1 MYLAHFELNE
11 KPFQLNTDPR
21 FLWLGQ
27 DHKEALATLRYGVLE
42 NKGLLL
48 LTGEIGTGKTTL
60 VSALVDQLGGKSLV
74 VAQLPDPG
82 LTRGEFFYLV
92 SRKFGLDQPVHDK
105 QTFTDTF
112 GEFLDD
118 ICTHS
123 KKALL
128 IIDEAQMM
136 DSRVL
141 QEVRLLS
148 NLEYRHT
155 KPLNIFLVG
164 QTEFNQKLLRPENR
178 AIKERIAV
186 NCNLKPL
193 VETETA
199 AYIAHRLQTAGTH
212 KRIFT
217 DDAVREIQSFS
228 KGSPRQINILCDL
241 ALVRGYAE
249 NAKILDSRM
258 IKECEERIL
267 VHDGSDGHS
276 RDAIRAPEDTSR
288 PEFFEADARNDAQ
301 PWAGP
306 TRGVKRY
313 GILALV
319 VLLPGLFIFFALWN
333 SGLIKKV
340 AQALDKTS
348 LIHLQTTPE
357 NAPGSTT
364 TSPPKD
370 LHDGRDV
377 SGTNDTPVSST
388 ARDLTAADTTPHPPL
403 TPHTVIDT
411 AKETAANQ
419 TIIPVPASDNRGRIS
434 LDPLSP
440 PLSVEPQKDE
450 PDLSPPQRVP
460 DRKVET
466 PVDTMKDSGQ
476 NKDGYPVEK
485 RPDLAQP
492 SDNPPLA
499 PRDMGKDPTVAS
511 DNPSS
516 ERRRNDAMR
525 PATDTESEKSAPSR
539 PSTGFVDPTN
549 IIDWLLKEKRKA
561 DTLDKTPDVD
571 SKSSFETPTQSRV
584 ESDQIETRKSSSDQ
598 TRHVAAELAAGQST
612 ASPPKR
618 DESESDQIETKES
631 GSDKTKRVVAELAA
645 GQSTMSPPKRDEG
658 IAASKKKMADESVLV
673 TEKKTSGDVPEGIRV
688 ITEQPSEG
696 QAVEVRLEDR
706 LRSFLQNYCMTY
718 AAKDLDKFTHFFGP
732 GALENGKPFE
742 SFIPTYQKNFNMAE
756 DIHYRIELQHYTVD
770 SQKGTVNIEGNF
782 WLRWLR
788 PDKKWRENSGKI
800 FMNLKDD
807 GPSFLVQNLDYYG
820 SRNAN

>member
-1 MYLAHFELNE
+1 MYLAHFELHE

-60 VSALVDQLGGKSLV
+60 VSALVDQLGDESVV

-82 LTRGEFFYLV
+82 LTRREFFYLV
-92 SRKFGLDQPVHDK
+92 SRKFGIDRSVRDK
-105 QTFTDTF
+105 ETFTDTF
-112 GEFLDD
+112 GELLDD
-118 ICTHS
+118 ICTHK

-128 IIDEAQMM
+128 IIDEAQIMG
-136 DSRVL
+136 SRVL

-164 QTEFNQKLLRPENR
+164 QTEFNQKLLKPENR

-193 VETETA
+193 VEPETA
-199 AYIAHRLQTAGTH
+199 AYIAYRLQVAGTQ

-267 VHDGSDGHS
+267 VHDASGGHF
-276 RDAIRAPEDTSR
+276 RGAIRAPEDISR
-288 PEFFEADARNDAQ
+288 PEAFKVDAQ
-301 PWAGP
+301 NDVQPWTKP
-306 TRGVKRY
+306 TRDLKRY

-319 VLLPGLFIFFALWN
+319 ILLPGLFIFFALWN

-340 AQALDKTS
+340 APALDK
-348 LIHLQTTPE
+348 IPPIDLQTTHDH
-357 NAPGSTT
+357 APGSMS
-364 TSPPKD
+364 TSPSIDIK
-370 LHDGRDV
+370 DGRDL
-377 SGTNDTPVSST
+377 SGTNDTPASST
-388 ARDLTAADTTPHPPL
+388 ARDLTPAVAAPHSPFTPQP
-403 TPHTVIDT
+403 VIDT
-411 AKETAANQ
+411 AKNTAANL
-419 TIIPVPASDNRGRIS
+419 TILPIPASDNRARVSIV
-434 LDPLSP
+434 PLPP
-440 PLSVEPQKDE
+440 PLSGEPQKDKPTLSPLQRE
-450 PDLSPPQRVP
+450 PDQ
-460 DRKVET
+460 KVET
-466 PVDTMKDSGQ
+466 PVDMMEDASR
-476 NKDGYPVEK
+476 NDDGHPVEK
-485 RPDLAQP
+485 LPDLAKP
-492 SDNPPLA
+492 SDTPPPAPQDMEKDSILA
-499 PRDMGKDPTVAS
+499 VDKPPVDRRKIDAVQPAMD
-511 DNPSS
+511 S
-516 ERRRNDAMR
+516 EGETS
-525 PATDTESEKSAPSR
+525 PLKAPS
-539 PSTGFVDPTN
+539 TEVVAPTN

-561 DTLDKTPDVD
+561 DKVNKMPDPEPKL
-571 SKSSFETPTQSRV
+571 SLETAAQSGGG
-584 ESDQIETRKSSSDQ
+584 SDQIEAKESSSDQ
-598 TRHVAAELAAGQST
+598 IKRAVAEMAPGPST

-618 DESESDQIETKES
+618 E
-631 GSDKTKRVVAELAA
+631 
-645 GQSTMSPPKRDEG
+645 EG
-658 IAASKKKMADESVLV
+658 PAASKNTTDDKVRVAE
-673 TEKKTSGDVPEGIRV
+673 EKTSNNVPNEIRV
-688 ITEQPSEG
+688 IAEKPSEE
-696 QAVEVRLEDR
+696 QTVEVRLEGR

-718 AAKDLDKFTHFFGP
+718 AAKDLDKFTNFFGP

-742 SFIPTYQKNFNMAE
+742 SLLPKYQESFNLTEA
-756 DIHYRIELQHYTVD
+756 IQYRIELQQYTVD
-770 SQKGTVNIEGNF
+770 NQKGTVNIEGNF
-782 WLRWLR
+782 LLRWLR

-807 GPSFLVQNLDYYG
+807 GRSFLVQNLDYYG
-820 SRNAN
+820 HRSAN

>member
-1 MYLAHFELNE
+1 MYLAHFELHE

-48 LTGEIGTGKTTL
+48 LTGDIGTGKTTL

-82 LTRGEFFYLV
+82 LTREEFFYLV
-92 SRKFGLDQPVHDK
+92 SRKFGLDQPVRDK

-128 IIDEAQMM
+128 IIDEAQIM

-164 QTEFNQKLLRPENR
+164 QTEFNQKLLKPENR

-199 AYIAHRLQTAGTH
+199 AYIAHRLQTAGTR
-212 KRIFT
+212 KRLFT

-267 VHDGSDGHS
+267 VHDGSNGHS
-276 RDAIRAPEDTSR
+276 RQALRTPEDTSR
-288 PEFFEADARNDAQ
+288 PEFFEVDAQNDVQ

-348 LIHLQTTPE
+348 LIHLQTTRE
-357 NAPGSTT
+357 HAPGTTT
-364 TSPPKD
+364 TSQPKD

-388 ARDLTAADTTPHPPL
+388 ARDLTAAETTPHPPL

-411 AKETAANQ
+411 AKETDTNQ
-419 TIIPVPASDNRGRIS
+419 TIIPVPASDNRDRVS
-434 LDPLSP
+434 LVPLSP
-440 PLSVEPQKDE
+440 PLSVEPRKDN
-450 PDLSPPQRVP
+450 PQFRPPQRVA

-466 PVDTMKDSGQ
+466 PVDTLEDTGQ
-476 NKDGYPVEK
+476 NEDGHPVEK
-485 RPDLAQP
+485 RPDLAKP

-499 PRDMGKDPTVAS
+499 PRVMGKDPTVAS
-511 DNPSS
+511 ENPPS
-516 ERRRNDAMR
+516 ERRKNDAMR
-525 PATDTESEKSAPSR
+525 PATDTESEKSAQSR
-539 PSTGFVDPTN
+539 PSPGFVDPTN

-561 DTLDKTPDVD
+561 DKLDKTFDVE
-571 SKSSFETPTQSRV
+571 SKSAFETTAQRRV

-598 TRHVAAELAAGQST
+598 TKHDAAERAAGQST
-612 ASPPKR
+612 ASPPNR
-618 DESESDQIETKES
+618 DESENDQIETKAS
-631 GSDKTKRVVAELAA
+631 GSDQTKRIVAELAA

-658 IAASKKKMADESVLV
+658 IAASKKMADDSVPV
-673 TEKKTSGDVPEGIRV
+673 TEKKTSDGVPEAIRV

-742 SFIPTYQKNFNMAE
+742 SLKPTYQKSFSMAE

-782 WLRWLR
+782 LLRWLR
-788 PDKKWRENSGKI
+788 PDKKWQENSGKI

-820 SRNAN
+820 RRSTN